1 MCGEDNVSKYLKDA
15 IRDLSDRRETLK
27 RRIVVRKK
35 AHKGHTDLDA
45 KLLAATIKQLHAE
58 RRWERQQGKV
68 T

>member
-1 MCGEDNVSKYLKDA
+1 MNTLIVK
-15 IRDLSDRRETLK
+15 LSDKRQVLK
-27 RRIVVRKK
+27 MRIAARKK
-35 AHKGHTDLDA
+35 AHRGHADLDA